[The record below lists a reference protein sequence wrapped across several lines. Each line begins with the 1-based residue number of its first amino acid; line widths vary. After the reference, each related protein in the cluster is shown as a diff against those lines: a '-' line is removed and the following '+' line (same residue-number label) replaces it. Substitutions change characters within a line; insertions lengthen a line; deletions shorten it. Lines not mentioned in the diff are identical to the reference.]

1 MKKTSLKIILVLILV
16 LCTSVIT
23 FAAPRQ
29 DLGLLVPTGRKER
42 AFDAYAASPFT
53 LRRVII
59 YDNIEI
65 MSVMSDSRVVLYS
78 GPEVNESTVITSSNE
93 GYINWNVP
101 VSDYY
106 TLTWTDT
113 WGGGWYSY

>member
-1 MKKTSLKIILVLILV
+1 MKKARLTVILVLALV
-16 LCTSVIT
+16 LCSGMTA
-23 FAAPRQ
+23 FAAPRPRP
-29 DLGLLVPTGRKER
+29 DTLVPTGLER

-53 LRRVII
+53 IKNVRI

-65 MSVMSDSRVVLYS
+65 MSVKNDSRVVLYS
-78 GPEVNESTVITSSNE
+78 GPEVNESTVITSSNS
-93 GYINWNVP
+93 GYINWYVP
-101 VSDYY
+101 VAGYY

>member
-1 MKKTSLKIILVLILV
+1 MKKTKLTIILVLALV
-16 LCTSVIT
+16 LCTGIT
-23 FAAPRQ
+23 AFAAPRSRP
-29 DLGLLVPTGRKER
+29 DTLVPTSLRER

-53 LRRVII
+53 IKNVII

-65 MSVMSDSRVVLYS
+65 TSVKSNSRIVLYS
-78 GPEVNESTVITSSNE
+78 GPEVNESTVITSSNN
-93 GYINWNVP
+93 GYINWYVP
-101 VSDYY
+101 VSGYY